1 MGEPMS
7 LQPANRED
15 AGLLQVLAD
24 EQRWVARRRELSG
37 LDESEEMAGL
47 ALSGG
52 GIRSA
57 TFSLG
62 ILQAL
67 SHRQLIPHLDYLSTV
82 SGGSYIGSFFG
93 SLYVEPAVRGVA
105 EPGFDDDAR
114 RAFSERPLQSPRG
127 RKAVARLREFGRYL
141 TPGGFS
147 DTMYGMSLIARNW
160 VALQLVLGLIP
171 LLFFLS
177 LAIIQAPELWLGL
190 YSKIDPQVRST
201 LIWAGEFRV
210 SWALVVL
217 IALSG
222 LTSAGLAIG
231 FWYSRREV
239 VAKSIMQR
247 VVTSALFVGAL
258 ALLGLLV
265 WLLESRLG
273 GALGKCFKLATV
285 EAGPAQGGGAGAPC
299 PELLMT
305 MLAEFPMV
313 AVTGALMISIFAYLY
328 FASSVARSADVDP
341 NEAEERVRSRMTRAL
356 ANSNLLFALL
366 VALLGIDLLGISL
379 ADSVRQYSQHLA
391 RVTERLDKQ
400 EVWAAL
406 RVALR
411 YFWPFLVVVAPAAL
425 TVWAHSALRHGS
437 GKGWLSRPAGQGML
451 GVSILFLWLVIWS
464 ATARTIETAVLP
476 WVWLGVA
483 LALLIVSFCYGFL
496 NLSSLVSLYA
506 LRLKRAYVGASNPA
520 DADQGFDIDR
530 RGDHIAMTD
539 YYGDCGSDSLNL
551 LRPVHLINCTI
562 AQTEPDGRSQVV
574 AYDRKGKPLHVS
586 PAGIVHQSDGAGRSQ
601 RRAFTDTEALPLSAW
616 TAISGAAASTAI
628 GSLTSLG
635 LSILAMMANVRLGY
649 WWKASKGGGGIAS
662 ASDTVLGYLTT
673 ELQGRFATDEKK
685 KRRWYLSDGGHFEN
699 TGAYALLQRR
709 LDFIVVCDNGADPD
723 YRLDDMVR
731 LIDRART
738 DLNAEIEFFEGP
750 ELDRALGGDPRLRSA
765 FGTYR
770 ELARP
775 ATSGAS
781 EATPYAALARIRYDI
796 DRAGPVQRDDAA
808 GEPRAPATHDAT
820 ATGMLLL
827 IKPRLNFTE
836 PPELLAYQRRE
847 KGRDFPQQTTLDQFF
862 DEEQWEAYRRFGE
875 VVGERLFAAGGAAW
889 SPAAA
894 LQGAH
899 AWPASKAGT
908 KP

>member
-1 MGEPMS
+1 MS

-15 AGLLQVLAD
+15 TALLPVLAD
-24 EQRWVARRRELSG
+24 ERRWVGKRRELAG
-37 LDESEEMAGL
+37 LDECEAMAGL

-93 SLYVEPAVRGVA
+93 ALYVEPALRGVA
-105 EPGFDDDAR
+105 EPDLDKNHDAR
-114 RAFSERPLQSPRG
+114 RKFSERPLQSPRG

-177 LAIIQAPELWLGL
+177 LAIVQAPELWLGL
-190 YSKIDPQVRST
+190 YSEIDPRVRST

-210 SWALVVL
+210 SWALLVL

-239 VAKSIMQR
+239 VATSILQR
-247 VVTSALFVGAL
+247 VVTSGLFIAAVALS
-258 ALLGLLV
+258 ALLVSMLK
-265 WLLESRLG
+265 SRLG
-273 GALGKCFKLATV
+273 GAIGKCVELAT
-285 EAGPAQGGGAGAPC
+285 EQAGSGRGGGVGAPC
-299 PELLMT
+299 PELFET

-313 AVTGALMISIFAYLY
+313 ALTAALLISMIAYFY
-328 FASSVARSADVDP
+328 FASIARAADVDP
-341 NEAEERVRSRMTRAL
+341 GEEEERVRSRMTRAL
-356 ANSNLLFALL
+356 ATSNLCFALL
-366 VALLGIDLLGISL
+366 VALLAIDLLGISVAESML
-379 ADSVRQYSQHLA
+379 QYSDHLA
-391 RVTERLDKQ
+391 RVTRRLDQQ
-400 EVWAAL
+400 EVYAAL

-411 YFWPFLVVVAPAAL
+411 YFWPFVVVVAPAVL
-425 TVWAHSALRHGS
+425 TVWAHSALRHGN

-464 ATARTIETAVLP
+464 ATARTIEPSVLP

-530 RGDHIAMTD
+530 RGDHIAIAD
-539 YYGDCGSDSLNL
+539 YYGDCEGDSLNL

-586 PAGIVHQSDGAGRSQ
+586 PAGIVHQSDGPGRSQ
-601 RRAFTDTEALPLSAW
+601 CRSFAETETLPLSAW

-649 WWKASKGGGGIAS
+649 WWKASNGGGGIAS

-673 ELQGRFATDEKK
+673 ELQGRFATDETR

-750 ELDRALGGDPRLRSA
+750 ELDRVLGGDTRLRSA

-775 ATSGAS
+775 ATPGGS

-796 DRAGPVQRDDAA
+796 DRADPVGPDDTA
-808 GEPRAPATHDAT
+808 GEPRAPATHHAP

-847 KGRDFPQQTTLDQFF
+847 KGRDFPQQTTLDQVF

-875 VVGERLFAAGGAAW
+875 VVGERLFAASGAAW

-899 AWPASKAGT
+899 AWPAPTAGA